1 MPMLKV
7 HPEIH
12 AVIDKL
18 RPYNILHRS
27 AVLYPLHHCRQ
38 HVVRAFKGHS
48 LGWSPAALADDPAP
62 WARVAVKHAGDTE
75 EAKEVIQLI
84 RSGLRCAWKE
94 VVESLRVEASDLVVL
109 TAVEEENFA
118 AVFLESSKV
127 VGPGSDVG
135 GIERLGYGGIVDIER
150 GCIPGW
156 IVDNVLEP
164 ALKG

>member
-1 MPMLKV
+1 M
-7 HPEIH
+7 
-12 AVIDKL
+12 
-18 RPYNILHRS
+18 
-27 AVLYPLHHCRQ
+27 
-38 HVVRAFKGHS
+38 
-48 LGWSPAALADDPAP
+48 
-62 WARVAVKHAGDTE
+62 
-75 EAKEVIQLI
+75 
-84 RSGLRCAWKE
+84 
-94 VVESLRVEASDLVVL
+94 VVL